1 MVELLISGH
10 VLVMGTLVSNG
21 RFPKEIIEYLSTS
34 GHLSKANMESR
45 SCRSI
50 FMSIY
55 VSIMDTFFEK
65 K

>member
-45 SCRSI
+45 SI